1 MKYHFV
7 LKKLHS
13 ISLFFHRRFLLGVS
27 LTIVDFM
34 DIVNMYTKEEETLKK
49 TVVVPKAVTK
59 AVKQPLQ
66 CSFGGTFLDF
76 CLEG

>member
-1 MKYHFV
+1 
-7 LKKLHS
+7 
-13 ISLFFHRRFLLGVS
+13 
-27 LTIVDFM
+27 M